1 MDSSSDSDSRIGS
14 THRFASYIGGVI
26 GFVLLVA
33 LWFGLTFD
41 LTSPGYDSYPAST
54 DAFTLHTAPAP
65 VPVKQQSW
73 QVVATFT
80 GNGTKQTQKF
90 TVRNEWRIRWNTQPG
105 PYGAMNFQI
114 YIYSEN
120 GELDGVAANVIGS
133 SQDVSYQ
140 HRSGTFYL
148 TINTAQPYSIAVDE
162 LR

>member
-1 MDSSSDSDSRIGS
+1 MKRFQSSPGGEAGRY

-65 VPVKQQSW
+65 VPVKKTSW
-73 QVVATFT
+73 QTIANFT
-80 GNGTKQTQKF
+80 GDGTKQTQKF
-90 TVRNEWRIRWNTQPG
+90 TIIDDEWRIRWNTQPG

-114 YIYSEN
+114 YVHDYS
-120 GELDGVAANVIGS
+120 G
-133 SQDVSYQ
+133 
-140 HRSGTFYL
+140 GTFYL
-148 TINTAQPYSIAVDE
+148 AINTAQPYKIVVEE